1 MPDSEQKNKRAAL
14 EAKIEERKARAHELD
29 LFVDTL
35 AERDLLLETWDDQ
48 LWLTLVEKGT
58 VLPDGS
64 INFLFKDG
72 TEILAA
78 E

>member
-1 MPDSEQKNKRAAL
+1 M
-14 EAKIEERKARAHELD
+14 
-29 LFVDTL
+29 L
-35 AERDLLLETWDDQ
+35 AEKDVPLDTWDDQ
-48 LWLTLVEKGT
+48 LWLTLVENGT

-64 INFLFKDG
+64 INFRFKNG